1 MYNSSRE
8 EKNETN
14 TICRYQTEGSA
25 YSEFFVTTERRK
37 KKRNEGQTFN
47 LTSDY
52 LNLTRIRKREIY
64 DFVFF

>member
-8 EKNETN
+8 EKNKTN

-25 YSEFFVTTERRK
+25 YSEIHCHNGKKKRRK
-37 KKRNEGQTFN
+37 KRRNEGQTFN

-52 LNLTRIRKREIY
+52 LNSPRIKETKN
-64 DFVFF
+64 